1 MGYRSPDGI
10 AGTVI
15 NLNQGNVKSVM
26 HCATRL
32 RFTLNDATLA
42 NTEKI
47 SNLKGVLKV
56 VNGGGQYQIVIGTD
70 VPQVYQEVF
79 SSLTMGNGIAIN
91 PVKGEIKAPVDGVI
105 TTFFHTGHAIGIQGD
120 NGAEIL
126 IHVGMDTVSLNGEGF
141 EPLVREG
148 DRVKKGQLL
157 LKFDMDVIKAHNL
170 SVVTPVVVTNTDDL
184 KAVNPISSGSVTEKD
199 AIIRFEV

>member
-15 NLNQGNVKSVM
+15 NLNQGNVKSVV
-26 HCATRL
+26 HCAIRL

-91 PVKGEIKAPVDGVI
+91 PVKGEVKAPVDGVI
-105 TTFFHTGHAIGIQGD
+105 TTFFPTGHAIGIQGD

-199 AIIRFEV
+199 VIIRFEV

>member
-1 MGYRSPDGI
+1 MWYGI
-10 AGTVI
+10 IYNPIHTA
-15 NLNQGNVKSVM
+15 
-26 HCATRL
+26 
-32 RFTLNDATLA
+32 A

-70 VPQVYQEVF
+70 VPQVYQEVV
-79 SSLTMGNGIAIN
+79 SSL
-91 PVKGEIKAPVDGVI
+91 K
-105 TTFFHTGHAIGIQGD
+105 
-120 NGAEIL
+120 
-126 IHVGMDTVSLNGEGF
+126 GEGF

-157 LKFDMDVIKAHNL
+157 LKFDIDVIKVHNL

>member
-10 AGTVI
+10 AGAVI
-15 NLNQGNVKSVM
+15 NLNQGNVKSVV

-91 PVKGEIKAPVDGVI
+91 PVKGEVKAPVDGVI
-105 TTFFHTGHAIGIQGD
+105 TTFFPTGHAIGIQGD

-199 AIIRFEV
+199 VIIRFEV

>member
-15 NLNQGNVKSVM
+15 NLNQGNVKSVV

-79 SSLTMGNGIAIN
+79 SSL
-91 PVKGEIKAPVDGVI
+91 K
-105 TTFFHTGHAIGIQGD
+105 
-120 NGAEIL
+120 
-126 IHVGMDTVSLNGEGF
+126 GEGF

-157 LKFDMDVIKAHNL
+157 LKFDMDVIKVHNL

-184 KAVNPISSGSVTEKD
+184 KAVKPISSGSVTEKD
-199 AIIRFEV
+199 VIIRFEV

>member
-10 AGTVI
+10 AGAVI
-15 NLNQGNVKSVM
+15 NLNQGNVKSVV

-91 PVKGEIKAPVDGVI
+91 PVKGEVKAPVDGVI
-105 TTFFHTGHAIGIQGD
+105 TTFFPTGHAIGIQGD

>member
-15 NLNQGNVKSVM
+15 NLNQGNVKSVV

-91 PVKGEIKAPVDGVI
+91 PVKGEVKAPVDGVI
-105 TTFFHTGHAIGIQGD
+105 TTFFPTGHAIGIQGD

-157 LKFDMDVIKAHNL
+157 LKFDMDVIKVHNL

-199 AIIRFEV
+199 VIIRFEV

>member
-1 MGYRSPDGI
+1 MGYCSPNGI
-10 AGTVI
+10 AGAVI
-15 NLNQGNVKSVM
+15 NLNQGNVKSVV
-26 HCATRL
+26 HCATRP

-56 VNGGGQYQIVIGTD
+56 VSGGGQYQIVIGTD

-91 PVKGEIKAPVDGVI
+91 PVKGEVKAPVDGVI
-105 TTFFHTGHAIGIQGD
+105 TTFFPTGHAIGIQGD

-157 LKFDMDVIKAHNL
+157 LKFDMDIIKAHNL

>member
-15 NLNQGNVKSVM
+15 NLNQGNVKSVV

-91 PVKGEIKAPVDGVI
+91 PVKGEVKAPVDGVI
-105 TTFFHTGHAIGIQGD
+105 TTFFPTGHAIGIQGD

-157 LKFDMDVIKAHNL
+157 LKFDMDVIKVHNL

>member
-1 MGYRSPDGI
+1 MGYCSPDGI

-15 NLNQGNVKSVM
+15 NLNQGNVKSVV

-91 PVKGEIKAPVDGVI
+91 PVKGEVKAPVDGVI
-105 TTFFHTGHAIGIQGD
+105 TTFFPTGHAIGIQGD

-126 IHVGMDTVSLNGEGF
+126 IHVGMDTVSLKGEGF